1 MANLY
6 TQLQNEL
13 KSRSIKGMTNRELA
27 LQANT
32 SQPHINRLLNGD
44 AEQLSK
50 LKVETFLELFPQVKD
65 LLMSHADDLG
75 EDASAASV
83 ANISSPHAVA
93 AGGDVRIEHAPEA
106 GEASEK
112 LEALTRF
119 VLSSSLSDAEKVAA
133 MKLLH

>member
-6 TQLQNEL
+6 TQFQNEL

-44 AEQLSK
+44 AEQLAK
-50 LKVETFLELFPQVKD
+50 LKVETFLELFPRVKE
-65 LLMSHADDLG
+65 LLMSHADDLTS
-75 EDASAASV
+75 ETSAASV

-93 AGGDVRIEHAPEA
+93 AGGNVEVHQDG
-106 GEASEK
+106 GESSEK
-112 LEALTRF
+112 LERLAAF
-119 VLSSSLSDAEKVAA
+119 VLASSLSDEEKVAA

>member
-44 AEQLSK
+44 AEQLAK
-50 LKVETFLELFPQVKD
+50 LKVETFLELFPQVKE
-65 LLMSHADDLG
+65 LLLSHADDLG
-75 EDASAASV
+75 EDAASASV

-93 AGGDVRIEHAPEA
+93 AGGNVEVHQDGAS
-106 GEASEK
+106 SEK
-112 LEALTRF
+112 LERLAAF
-119 VLSSSLSDAEKVAA
+119 VLASSLSDEEKVAA
-133 MKLLH
+133 MRILH

>member
-6 TQLQNEL
+6 TQFQNEL

-27 LQANT
+27 SQANT

-44 AEQLSK
+44 AEQLAK
-50 LKVETFLELFPQVKD
+50 LKVETFLELFPRVKE
-65 LLMSHADDLG
+65 LLLSHADDLTS
-75 EDASAASV
+75 ETSAASV

-93 AGGDVRIEHAPEA
+93 AGGNVEVHQDGAA
-106 GEASEK
+106 AEK
-112 LEALTRF
+112 LERLAAF
-119 VLSSSLSDAEKVAA
+119 VLASSLSDEEKVAA